1 MTTTKRIGTLAKFDS
16 IKVKLVVIQD
26 RYAIKLTEV
35 FGYRVPI
42 TLLSRDIV
50 DSSSTV
56 DELFDRYVERTQV
69 DKHGSCFVVDVDGT
83 SGKHEVS
90 IKQPCDNEIIVTRED
105 GDNIIITKK
114 GNLIRVMIGEK
125 DPIDDQWYP
134 TPSSLIHYYE
144 FDDEGELISIKKK

>member
-1 MTTTKRIGTLAKFDS
+1 MTTLKRIGKIANFDGT
-16 IKVKLVVIQD
+16 KVKLIVTQD
-26 RYAIKLTEV
+26 GYDIKMTEV

-50 DSSSTV
+50 NSSSTV
-56 DELFDRYVERTQV
+56 DDLFDRYLRKTQI
-69 DKHGSCFVVDVDGT
+69 DSPGSRIVIDGT

-90 IKQPCDNEIIVTRED
+90 IKRPCDNEIIVTRDD

-144 FDDEGELISIKKK
+144 FDEYGELIYVKKI